1 MPGLNP
7 WVRSGGPGE
16 CSTHTHPPAGSRP
29 GLTTP
34 ARVPATFPPSGIGCP
49 GLLLSPQRGRYSRL
63 VPERLRGGL
72 GHVGDGHQPRAG
84 PAREPAGEDVA
95 ALLPEGVQP
104 LPAADTQVLRAPRR
118 EVSALK
124 SCAGAGG
131 LQGSAVGGSAAAGS
145 GSTSASESGFGNR
158 GAPAGQILSQKKDRK
173 VSSFLKKGSMPGGAP
188 GPAGVG
194 KGAAAGLGDPD
205 GEKLAARRDGE
216 RWSLAGAGWAGESRS
231 RGPRPLPA
239 VLTSAQGGPPAPAT
253 RRPLLSSTS
262 RVSRRQHWYPDRS
275 EPRASGPG
283 SVPGRRQGGAW
294 KRVSRNLRLGGALG
308 RGLGGWGRG
317 GWGLVGCRRRRREVP
332 VGKETSGS

>member
-1 MPGLNP
+1 M
-7 WVRSGGPGE
+7 
-16 CSTHTHPPAGSRP
+16 
-29 GLTTP
+29 
-34 ARVPATFPPSGIGCP
+34 
-49 GLLLSPQRGRYSRL
+49 

-104 LPAADTQVLRAPRR
+104 LPAADTQLLRAPRR

-145 GSTSASESGFGNR
+145 GSTSASESGSGNR

-173 VSSFLKKGSMPGGAP
+173 VRCFLRKGSMPGGAP
-188 GPAGVG
+188 GPAGDG
-194 KGAAAGLGDPD
+194 EGAAAGLGDPD
-205 GEKLAARRDGE
+205 GEKLEGRRGAP
-216 RWSLAGAGWAGESRS
+216 AGAGWAGESRS

-239 VLTSAQGGPPAPAT
+239 VLTPAQGGPPAPAT

-262 RVSRRQHWYPDRS
+262 SVSREQDWSPTAPSRVRLGRDLSQDGVG
-275 EPRASGPG
+275 AGPG
-283 SVPGRRQGGAW
+283 RGFPKTGVGAGLW
-294 KRVSRNLRLGGALG
+294 AGSRWVGPWWVES
-308 RGLGGWGRG
+308 RGL
-317 GWGLVGCRRRRREVP
+317 
-332 VGKETSGS
+332 